1 MYLFFIISNLL
12 SCIALGI
19 LIAIVIVG
27 LVYVITALL
36 NGRQTIGS
44 VLTMAICFVA
54 SLIAGIRLVGAY
66 YAKSFVSSCVDVCT
80 TILNNLG
87 KSADEILASDLL
99 KLVSDKFPKISVLFD
114 FFSFTKGLTAQYMI
128 DYVTEDV
135 NDHLLWCWIW
145 LIGIFIFFAI
155 LTALCCDRKNR
166 DYLVSTRHRS
176 SRPYSGNLRSNRERV
191 YIGRH
196 RQFNN

>member
-145 LIGIFIFFAI
+145 LIGIFIFASI
-155 LTALCCDRKNR
+155 LSLFFKKK
-166 DYLVSTRHRS
+166 
-176 SRPYSGNLRSNRERV
+176 SNRFSTVSSQKRTTRRYVGNVRNEYPRIRV
-191 YIGRH
+191 GRRH
-196 RQFNN
+196 SCN